1 MKLGGV
7 IYLQSI
13 AEKRMEGT
21 TRRNL
26 DMFHQLCGEDALTK
40 VVLGTT
46 NWGEVTLT
54 VGEER
59 ERQLRHNFWKKM
71 IDLGSEV
78 CRFENMQESA
88 QAMLGIILHKI
99 EKRKPDGGTADVND
113 AALQIQKELV
123 DLQRS
128 LPETK
133 AGKELRHSL
142 QQLLSMETEMAKD
155 GNPEGKATLA
165 ARKQKILQ
173 QIRDLQI
180 PLSRRILA
188 FFGRK
193 VGSSLDHPAI
203 SSQ

>member
-21 TRRNL
+21 TCRNL

-40 VVLGTT
+40 VILGTT

-59 ERQLRHNFWKKM
+59 ERQLRHNFWQKM
-71 IDLGSEV
+71 VDLGSEV
-78 CRFENMQESA
+78 CRFENIQESA

-142 QQLLSMETEMAKD
+142 QQLLSMETEMAKG

-165 ARKQKILQ
+165 AKKQKILQ

-203 SSQ
+203 LSQ

>member
-26 DMFHQLCGEDALTK
+26 DMFHQLCGEGALTK

-46 NWGEVTLT
+46 NWGEVTLA
-54 VGEER
+54 VGQER
-59 ERQLRHNFWKKM
+59 ERQLCNNFWKKM

-78 CRFENMQESA
+78 CRFENQQQSA
-88 QAMLGIILHKI
+88 QAMLDIILHKI
-99 EKRKPDGGTADVND
+99 EKWKPGGGIADVND

-142 QQLLSMETEMAKD
+142 QQLLSMETEMEKD
-155 GNPEGKATLA
+155 SNPEGKAV
-165 ARKQKILQ
+165 
-173 QIRDLQI
+173 
-180 PLSRRILA
+180 LSA
-188 FFGRK
+188 K
-193 VGSSLDHPAI
+193 KKKYSSR
-203 SSQ
+203 